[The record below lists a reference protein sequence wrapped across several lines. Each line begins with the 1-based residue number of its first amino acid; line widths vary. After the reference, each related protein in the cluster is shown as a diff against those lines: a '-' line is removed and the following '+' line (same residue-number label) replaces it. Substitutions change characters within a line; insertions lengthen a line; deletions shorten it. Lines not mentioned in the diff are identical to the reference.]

1 MRQERID
8 EPLSKVYALFEK
20 GRVRPI
26 AMEWSGRHFD
36 VVRINSN
43 WIDRSANRPSLTRL
57 FSLTMQNGDIFQ
69 VSYTEEPL
77 RWRLDSIVID

>member
-20 GRVRPI
+20 GRVRPL
-26 AMEWSGRHFD
+26 AMEWSGRRFD
-36 VVRINSN
+36 VVRVNSN
-43 WIDRSANRPSLTRL
+43 WIDRSANQPSLTRL